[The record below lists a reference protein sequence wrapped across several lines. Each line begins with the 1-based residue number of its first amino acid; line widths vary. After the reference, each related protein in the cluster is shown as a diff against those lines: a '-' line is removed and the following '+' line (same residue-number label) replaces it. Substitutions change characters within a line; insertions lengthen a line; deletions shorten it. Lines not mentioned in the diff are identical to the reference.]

1 MGNLKLEICKIETLA
16 LCKFCSTEEVCWLI
30 VNILLH
36 KHLHH
41 VTLPMRKRMM
51 QCRLQ
56 WVQCCSSGEGRACSV
71 ITINWLATIIS
82 SQLLQHSLRHSLP
95 TLMLTPRCLD
105 TRQGK
110 GHSHYWSS
118 LGFSLDTLNWRRKK
132 TWNSTTGSWQQRD
145 FVGWHLLLG
154 IFLFQISIQLLLLC
168 WDENIIFCRDDTGPM
183 SHTSQVSRSVQFYN
197 LFYSRGLKE
206 ILYTTTN

>member
-1 MGNLKLEICKIETLA
+1 MLQAERQDSPLRDG
-16 LCKFCSTEEVCWLI
+16 KFKTWNMQNRDSRFMQ
-30 VNILLH
+30 ILLH
-36 KHLHH
+36 WRSLLVDCEYFVAQTFTSRHIAHAEENDA
-41 VTLPMRKRMM
+41 V
-51 QCRLQ
+51 QAAVSAVLQ
-56 WVQCCSSGEGRACSV
+56 L
-71 ITINWLATIIS
+71 TINWLATIIS

-154 IFLFQISIQLLLLC
+154 IFLFSNFNTVTVIVLRWKHHFLPRWHWTYESHLASVSLC
-168 WDENIIFCRDDTGPM
+168 T
-183 SHTSQVSRSVQFYN
+183 V
-197 LFYSRGLKE
+197 L
-206 ILYTTTN
+206 

>member
-82 SQLLQHSLRHSLP
+82 GQLLQHSLRHSLP

-118 LGFSLDTLNWRRKK
+118 LGFSLDTLNWRRKNLK
-132 TWNSTTGSWQQRD
+132 FNNWQLAATRLCRLTFTVRD
-145 FVGWHLLLG
+145 ISFSNFNTVTVIVLRWKHHFLPRWHWTYESHLASVSLCT
-154 IFLFQISIQLLLLC
+154 FL
-168 WDENIIFCRDDTGPM
+168 
-183 SHTSQVSRSVQFYN
+183 
-197 LFYSRGLKE
+197 
-206 ILYTTTN
+206 

>member
-1 MGNLKLEICKIETLA
+1 MQ
-16 LCKFCSTEEVCWLI
+16 
-30 VNILLH
+30 ILLH
-36 KHLHH
+36 WRSLLVDCEYFVAQTFTSRHIAHAEENDA
-41 VTLPMRKRMM
+41 V
-51 QCRLQ
+51 QAAVSAVLQ
-56 WVQCCSSGEGRACSV
+56 L
-71 ITINWLATIIS
+71 TINWLATIIS